1 MHKKIDLRQDSIQKK
16 DEAIKRFL
24 GGFLGSQDKNF
35 SHFLERTS
43 SIKSLPKKA
52 VLFLEGQPGSDIYYV
67 LKGSVRL
74 FRTREDGSEF
84 VVHFVRE
91 NEVFAE
97 LLPFLEGRYPVSAQ
111 ALEPLEVLAIHA
123 NAFEELLSKDPNL
136 GLKIIAA
143 LTARIQGFLRSMENL
158 ATPEVKHR
166 LLGYLKDL
174 SDRRASSH
182 IRLPAP
188 KHDIAL
194 LLGTTPETLSRLFK
208 KLEEE
213 GMVKVKGREIELTR
227 G

>member
-1 MHKKIDLRQDSIQKK
+1 MQKK

-24 GGFLGSQDKNF
+24 GGFLGSQDKELLAV
-35 SHFLERTS
+35 LEHAS
-43 SIKSLPKKA
+43 SIKNVPKKTI
-52 VLFLEGQPGSDIYYV
+52 LFVEGQPGSDIYFM
-67 LKGSVRL
+67 LEGSVRL
-74 FRTREDGSEF
+74 FRTRQDGSEF

-97 LLPFLEGRYPVSAQ
+97 LLPFLGGRYPVSAQ
-111 ALEPLEVLAIHA
+111 ALEPLELLTIHA
-123 NAFEELLSKDPNL
+123 NTFEVLLAKDPKL
-136 GLKIIAA
+136 CLKIIAA
-143 LTARIQGFLRSMENL
+143 LTARIQGFLRTMENL

-166 LLGYLKDL
+166 LLAYLKDL
-174 SDRRASSH
+174 SDRRASNR

-213 GMVKVKGREIELTR
+213 GMVKVKGREIELTER
-227 G
+227 

>member
-1 MHKKIDLRQDSIQKK
+1 MQKK

-24 GGFLGSQDKNF
+24 GGFLGSQDKELLAV
-35 SHFLERTS
+35 LEHAS
-43 SIKSLPKKA
+43 SIKNVPKKA
-52 VLFLEGQPGSDIYYV
+52 ILFVEGQPGSDIYFM
-67 LKGSVRL
+67 LEGSVRL
-74 FRTREDGSEF
+74 FRTRQDGSEF

-97 LLPFLEGRYPVSAQ
+97 LLPFLGGRYPVSAQ
-111 ALEPLEVLAIHA
+111 ALEPLELLTIHA
-123 NAFEELLSKDPNL
+123 NTFEVLLAKDPKL
-136 GLKIIAA
+136 CLKIIAA
-143 LTARIQGFLRSMENL
+143 LTARIQGFLRTMENL

-166 LLGYLKDL
+166 LLAYLKDL
-174 SDRRASSH
+174 SDRRASNR

-213 GMVKVKGREIELTR
+213 GMVKVKGREIELTER
-227 G
+227 

>member
-1 MHKKIDLRQDSIQKK
+1 MQKK

-24 GGFLGSQDKNF
+24 GGFLGSQDKELLAV
-35 SHFLERTS
+35 LEHAS
-43 SIKSLPKKA
+43 SIKNVPKRTI
-52 VLFLEGQPGSDIYYV
+52 LFVEGQPGSDIYFM
-67 LKGSVRL
+67 LEGSVRL
-74 FRTREDGSEF
+74 FRTRQDGSEF

-97 LLPFLEGRYPVSAQ
+97 LLPFLGGRYPVSAQ
-111 ALEPLEVLAIHA
+111 ALEPSELLTIHA
-123 NAFEELLSKDPNL
+123 NTFEVLLAKDPKL
-136 GLKIIAA
+136 CLKIIAA
-143 LTARIQGFLRSMENL
+143 LTARIQGFLRTMENL

-166 LLGYLKDL
+166 LLAYLKGL
-174 SDRRASSH
+174 SERRASNR

-213 GMVKVKGREIELTR
+213 GMVKVKGREIELTER
-227 G
+227 

>member
-1 MHKKIDLRQDSIQKK
+1 MQKK

-24 GGFLGSQDKNF
+24 GGFLGSQDKELLAV
-35 SHFLERTS
+35 LEHAS
-43 SIKSLPKKA
+43 SIKNVPKKA
-52 VLFLEGQPGSDIYYV
+52 ILFVEGQPGSDIYFM
-67 LKGSVRL
+67 LEGSVRL
-74 FRTREDGSEF
+74 FRTRQDGSEF

-97 LLPFLEGRYPVSAQ
+97 LLPFLGGRYPVSAQ
-111 ALEPLEVLAIHA
+111 ALEPLELLTIHA
-123 NAFEELLSKDPNL
+123 NTFEVLLAKDPKL
-136 GLKIIAA
+136 CLKIIAA
-143 LTARIQGFLRSMENL
+143 LTARIQGFLRTMENL

-166 LLGYLKDL
+166 LLSYLKDL
-174 SDRRASSH
+174 SDRRASNR

-213 GMVKVKGREIELTR
+213 GMVKVKGREIELTER
-227 G
+227 

>member
-1 MHKKIDLRQDSIQKK
+1 MQKK

-24 GGFLGSQDKNF
+24 VGFLGSQDKNF
-35 SHFLERTS
+35 LHFLERTS

-52 VLFLEGQPGSDIYYV
+52 VLFLEGQLGSDIYYV

-84 VVHFVRE
+84 VIHFVRE

-97 LLPFLEGRYPVSAQ
+97 LLPFLGGRYPVSAQ

-123 NAFEELLSKDPNL
+123 NAFEELLSKDPSL
-136 GLKIIAA
+136 GLKIILT
-143 LTARIQGFLRSMENL
+143 LTARIQGFLRAMESL
-158 ATPEVKHR
+158 ANPEVKHR
-166 LLGYLKDL
+166 LLAYLKGL
-174 SDRRASSH
+174 SERRASSH

-213 GMVKVKGREIELTR
+213 GMLKVKGREVELTR

>member
-1 MHKKIDLRQDSIQKK
+1 MQKK

-24 GGFLGSQDKNF
+24 GGFLGSQDKELLAV
-35 SHFLERTS
+35 LEHAS
-43 SIKSLPKKA
+43 SIKNVPKKA
-52 VLFLEGQPGSDIYYV
+52 ILFVEGQPGSDIYFM

-74 FRTREDGSEF
+74 FRTRQDGSEF

-97 LLPFLEGRYPVSAQ
+97 LLPFLGGRYPVSAQ
-111 ALEPLEVLAIHA
+111 ALEPLELLTIHA
-123 NAFEELLSKDPNL
+123 NTFEVLLAKDPKL
-136 GLKIIAA
+136 CLKIIAA
-143 LTARIQGFLRSMENL
+143 LTARIQGFLRTMENL

-166 LLGYLKDL
+166 LLAYLKDL
-174 SDRRASSH
+174 SDRRASNR

-213 GMVKVKGREIELTR
+213 GMVKVKGREIELTER
-227 G
+227 

>member
-1 MHKKIDLRQDSIQKK
+1 MQKK

-24 GGFLGSQDKNF
+24 GGFLGSQDKELLAV
-35 SHFLERTS
+35 LEYAS
-43 SIKSLPKKA
+43 SIKNVPKKA
-52 VLFLEGQPGSDIYYV
+52 ILFVEGQPGSDIYFM

-74 FRTREDGSEF
+74 FRTRQDGSEF

-97 LLPFLEGRYPVSAQ
+97 LLPFLGGRYPVSAQ
-111 ALEPLEVLAIHA
+111 ALEPLELLTIHA
-123 NAFEELLSKDPNL
+123 NTFEVLLAKDPKL
-136 GLKIIAA
+136 CLKIIAA
-143 LTARIQGFLRSMENL
+143 LTARIQGFLRTMENL

-166 LLGYLKDL
+166 LLAYLKDL
-174 SDRRASSH
+174 SDRRASNR

-213 GMVKVKGREIELTR
+213 GMVKVKGREIELTER
-227 G
+227 

>member
-1 MHKKIDLRQDSIQKK
+1 MPKK

-24 GGFLGSQDKNF
+24 EGFLGSQDKHF
-35 SHFLERTS
+35 SQSLERTS
-43 SIKSLPKKA
+43 SIKSIRKKA
-52 VLFLEGQPGSDIYYV
+52 VLFLEGQLGSDIYYV

-74 FRTREDGSEF
+74 FRTREDGTEF

-97 LLPFLEGRYPVSAQ
+97 LLPFLGGRYPVSAQ

-123 NAFEELLSKDPNL
+123 HAFEELLSKDPSL
-136 GLKIIAA
+136 GLKIILA
-143 LTARIQGFLRSMENL
+143 LTGRIQGFLRAMETLTN
-158 ATPEVKHR
+158 PEVKHR

-174 SDRRASSH
+174 SERRSSSR
-182 IRLPAP
+182 IRLPAT

-194 LLGTTPETLSRLFK
+194 LLGTTPETLSRIFR

-213 GMVKVKGREIELTR
+213 GTIQMKGREIELTQ

>member
-1 MHKKIDLRQDSIQKK
+1 MQKK

-24 GGFLGSQDKNF
+24 GGFLGSQDKELMAV
-35 SHFLERTS
+35 LEHAS
-43 SIKSLPKKA
+43 SIKNLPKKTI
-52 VLFLEGQPGSDIYYV
+52 LFVEGQPGSDIYFM
-67 LKGSVRL
+67 LEGSIRL
-74 FRTREDGSEF
+74 FRTRQDGSEF
-84 VVHFVRE
+84 VVHFVRK

-97 LLPFLEGRYPVSAQ
+97 LLPFLGGRYPVSAQ
-111 ALEPLEVLAIHA
+111 ALEPSELLTIHSNTFEVLLA
-123 NAFEELLSKDPNL
+123 KDPKL
-136 GLKIIAA
+136 CLKIIAA
-143 LTARIQGFLRSMENL
+143 LTARIQGFLRTMENL

-166 LLGYLKDL
+166 LLAYLKDL
-174 SDRRASSH
+174 SDRRASSL